1 MKKTSKYVGLLLAL
15 MLCGSAVGCNGG
27 SGNGGYQEVEGK
39 TNIRVATYNGGVGKA
54 WLETAARAFEAEF
67 ADEVFETGKTGV
79 AVSVEYCDGGDMME
93 EQNLNSDVYLTEV
106 FDYYTFVNKNK
117 LADISDV
124 VKGDLAKVGESGK
137 TIQGKL
143 DASFQNFL
151 TAKDGNYY
159 AIPFYEG
166 FMGFVYDVDL
176 FADKGYFF
184 TESGEFTGDESNL
197 STGIDGV
204 AGTWDDGMPKTY
216 SQFGTL
222 VEKIRGDGGITPF
235 LYGSDASA
243 YWTRALTNYWSDYE
257 GKENMLKNWDFS
269 GSFNVVSGF
278 NGDSPIIEEYTFD
291 QNNLANSV
299 KELQKQPGKY
309 YALKFLKEVVCGNS
323 NNYKGMQYNA
333 AQEAFIASNVSSG
346 TQYAM
351 LLEGTW
357 WENEA
362 DLYGAF
368 DAVSYEDFNYNPADG
383 AYKKTRRFAMMPVPM
398 ADEVAAQGGTHKST
412 IYSGN
417 DAFCFISANTTGA
430 KLDAAKLFMQFLHT
444 DAQMS
449 AFTAK
454 TSLTRALTY
463 SMNDTDKANM
473 TYFGEKIIEMKEA
486 SDVVYPYSG
495 NDYYLRNSA
504 AFMLQRWGWTSNV
517 GGTVENPFTKFVQDS
532 STTVKNYFNGLY
544 LAH

>member
-1 MKKTSKYVGLLLAL
+1 MKKMQKFVGVLLILAF
-15 MLCGSAVGCNGG
+15 CFGAVGCSG
-27 SGNGGYQEVEGK
+27 SGGYQEVEGK

-54 WLETAARAFEAEF
+54 WLEAAARAFEAKF
-67 ADEVFETGKTGV
+67 ADESFEEGKTGV
-79 AVSVEYCDGGDMME
+79 AIHVEYCDGGDMME
-93 EQNLNSDVYLTEV
+93 EQNLNSNVYLTEV

-124 VKGDLAKVGESGK
+124 VTGDLAKVGESGK
-137 TIQGKL
+137 TIEGKL

-151 TAKDGNYY
+151 TAKDGKYY
-159 AIPFYEG
+159 ALPFYEG
-166 FMGFVYDVDL
+166 FMGFIYDVDL
-176 FADKGYFF
+176 FADRGYFF
-184 TESGEFTGDESNL
+184 TEAGDFTGDENNL

-204 AGTWDDGMPKTY
+204 PGTWDDGLPETY
-216 SQFGTL
+216 SQFNRL
-222 VEKIRGDGGITPF
+222 VEKIRGDSGITPI
-235 LYGSDASA
+235 LYGSDASG
-243 YWTRALTNYWSDYE
+243 YWSRALMNYWSDYE
-257 GKENMLKNWDFS
+257 GKENMLKNWDFE
-269 GSFNVVSGF
+269 GSFNRVTGF
-278 NGDSPIIEEYTFD
+278 DGDTPVIGSYTFN
-291 QNNLANSV
+291 QSNLASSV

-323 NNYKGMQYNA
+323 NNYRGMQYNA
-333 AQEAFIASNVSSG
+333 AQEAFIGSKVYSN

-351 LLEGTW
+351 LLEGAW

-368 DAVSYEDFNYNPADG
+368 DAVSYDDFTYNPSAG
-383 AYKKTRRFAMMPVPM
+383 AYKKTRRFAMMPVPV
-398 ADEVAAQGGTHKST
+398 ADDVAGDAHKST

-430 KLDAAKLFMQFLHT
+430 KLDVAKLFMQFLHT

-454 TSLTRALTY
+454 TSLTRALNYTV
-463 SMNDTDKANM
+463 SETDKNDM
-473 TYFGEKIIEMKEA
+473 TYFGKKIMEMKEA

-504 AFMLQRWGWTSNV
+504 TFMLQRWAWTSNV
-517 GGTVENPFTKFVQDS
+517 GGTVENPFTTFVQNP
-532 STTVKNYFNGLY
+532 STTAKSYFNGLY